1 MARFIRAPRTE
12 LRWRLCLPRLGIV
25 TGLLRAGFASSSLP
39 SRNIWERTL
48 LETCSSGQRIEPIDH
63 LGPDPKYQNEQEAHR
78 WDDYVSPEKR
88 LQHVNP
94 HLCTIASRQAVIKA
108 VHNMIGEHNDVK
120 VTAAEYDNCNGSGH
134 VWQGTNYAVEPN
146 LLPEDLFVIQPTKK
160 HPTKELENRFVHFNN
175 PKHMAIFIH
184 VNLPSDSTCPF
195 VASMVY
201 NLDKKTDAKVPQQL
215 DGYQAIDE
223 DGAALIGVIAALES
237 RPPAKESCFHTQV
250 SGGPAMPL
258 NRNNMAQW

>member
-1 MARFIRAPRTE
+1 
-12 LRWRLCLPRLGIV
+12 
-25 TGLLRAGFASSSLP
+25 
-39 SRNIWERTL
+39 
-48 LETCSSGQRIEPIDH
+48 
-63 LGPDPKYQNEQEAHR
+63 
-78 WDDYVSPEKR
+78 
-88 LQHVNP
+88 
-94 HLCTIASRQAVIKA
+94 
-108 VHNMIGEHNDVK
+108 
-120 VTAAEYDNCNGSGH
+120 
-134 VWQGTNYAVEPN
+134 
-146 LLPEDLFVIQPTKK
+146 
-160 HPTKELENRFVHFNN
+160 
-175 PKHMAIFIH
+175 MAIFIH